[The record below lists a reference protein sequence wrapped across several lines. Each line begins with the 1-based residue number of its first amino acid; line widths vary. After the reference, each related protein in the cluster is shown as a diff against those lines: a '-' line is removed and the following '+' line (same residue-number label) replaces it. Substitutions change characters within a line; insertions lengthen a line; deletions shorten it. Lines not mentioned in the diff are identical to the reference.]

1 MGEAAESLDNVVQ
14 MWTDRADSWLNLVTG
29 LGVPGRDKAV
39 HGFFGPAREFIQREV
54 EDLYRGDAI
63 AARIVDTLPNDAV
76 ANWYDVQIAALTETD
91 EELDAKEV
99 NRLSAGIQKE
109 FRRLKL
115 RTKGKKAL
123 RWDRLYGGAVLV
135 MMIEDG
141 QEPDKPV
148 RVENIKKVH
157 ALHPL
162 HRYRVTQGPIE
173 TDPLSQHFG
182 LPGSYVL
189 HPRVA
194 NDPVGFQ
201 IVHADRVLR
210 FLSIDLPED
219 AKRRTLDNWGDSIF
233 SRTHE
238 ALMDY
243 QMAHRAAASLISDFA
258 QAVWGIPHL
267 TEMLAA
273 KREELIQRRYAI
285 QEFVRS
291 TTNMV
296 MVDTTLGET
305 FERKTTPVNGLAE
318 LLDRTSLRLSAA
330 TGMNLTKLFGTPP
343 KGFAA
348 EDKSGDNNWDD
359 QVASYQEEIVVPEF
373 ERLTLYLFAQKE
385 GPAKGIIP
393 SSWQLEANPL
403 EQPTEKEK
411 ADVKKTTAETDAIYI
426 DRGVLTTEEVADSR
440 YTSEGYSTETT
451 LNRESRS
458 EFEESEEAAAKA
470 GAKPVEGSEPA
481 ANEGSTDPEA
491 ADPREAFN
499 GAQVTSLKDVLL
511 SVGTGDLPPESAIAM
526 ITLAYPVSEV
536 EAKKMVDPIAALA
549 QEKAAEAEKTKAAMP
564 PAMQA
569 NMGEGPPNAAGPIPG
584 SGEGEEEGEP
594 GGEASADPEPE
605 PDPDQ
610 PA

>member
-1 MGEAAESLDNVVQ
+1 M
-14 MWTDRADSWLNLVTG
+14 
-29 LGVPGRDKAV
+29 
-39 HGFFGPAREFIQREV
+39 
-54 EDLYRGDAI
+54 
-63 AARIVDTLPNDAV
+63 
-76 ANWYDVQIAALTETD
+76 AALTEDD

-99 NRLSAGIQKE
+99 KRLSAGIQKE
-109 FRRLKL
+109 FRRVKL

-148 RVENIKKVH
+148 KIENIKRVR

-162 HRYRVTQGPIE
+162 HRYRVTQGPIQ
-173 TDPLSQHFG
+173 TDPRSQHFG

-194 NDPVGFQ
+194 NDPMGFQ

-411 ADVKKTTAETDAIYI
+411 ADVKKTTAETDAIYF
-426 DRGVLTTEEVADSR
+426 DRGVLTAEEIADSR
-440 YTSEGYSTETT
+440 FTSEGYSTETT
-451 LNRESRS
+451 LNRESRT

-470 GAKPVEGSEPA
+470 GAEPVEGADPEPVEGAEPA
-481 ANEGSTDPEA
+481 ANEGPTNPEA

-499 GAQVTSLKDVLL
+499 GGQVTSLQAVLI
-511 SVGTGDLPPESAIAM
+511 SVGAGDLPPESAIAM
-526 ITLAYPVSEV
+526 IALAYPVSEE
-536 EAKKMVDPIAALA
+536 EARKMVEPMAELA
-549 QEKAAEAEKTKAAMP
+549 KTKAAEAEKTKAAMP
-564 PAMQA
+564 PAMKA
-569 NMGEGPPNAAGPIPG
+569 NMGEGAPG
-584 SGEGEEEGEP
+584 GATPTAEPEEEDGQSGHLGETPPEP
-594 GGEASADPEPE
+594 GPKPDPEPDE
-605 PDPDQ
+605 P
-610 PA
+610 A